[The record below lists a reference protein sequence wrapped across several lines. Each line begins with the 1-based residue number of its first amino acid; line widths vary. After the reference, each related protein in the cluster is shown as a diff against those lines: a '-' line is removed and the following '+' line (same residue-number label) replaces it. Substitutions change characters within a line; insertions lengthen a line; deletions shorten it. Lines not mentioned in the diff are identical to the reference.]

1 MTNVHPESHV
11 AAYGG
16 FVLEGGGVGEVIRSI
31 VSTPSGGGES
41 FRGYQRDTSNVG
53 LVHSSV
59 NPDDI
64 HVFLR

>member
-16 FVLEGGGVGEVIRSI
+16 FVLEGGGVGEVIRAI

-41 FRGYQRDTSNVG
+41 FRGYPIVALIQTIFTFPYGSSS
-53 LVHSSV
+53 SSV
-59 NPDDI
+59 YFP
-64 HVFLR
+64 